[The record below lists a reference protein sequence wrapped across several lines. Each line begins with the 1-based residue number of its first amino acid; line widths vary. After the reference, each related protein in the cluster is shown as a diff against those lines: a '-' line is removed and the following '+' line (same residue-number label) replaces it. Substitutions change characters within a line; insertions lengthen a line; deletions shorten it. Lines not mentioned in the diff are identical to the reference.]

1 VHGFG
6 AQAGTVGATVAP
18 PGGTQLRWVG
28 PGYQNQAPPI
38 PMLGGPLNIVG
49 TGALFAPTL
58 VITETGYIG
67 AFSAPVI
74 SAGCGGN
81 IALSASAGTGLPAP
95 AAGSAAAYYTVT
107 ASGAI
112 ASGAGCTI
120 STGDVTALPPS
131 TAQIGVVVTTG
142 SGSFQ

>member
-1 VHGFG
+1 M
-6 AQAGTVGATVAP
+6 
-18 PGGTQLRWVG
+18 RWVG

-38 PMLGGPLNIVG
+38 PLLGGPVNIVG
-49 TGALFAPTL
+49 TGVLFAPTL

-67 AFSAPVI
+67 TFSTPVI

-81 IALSASAGTGLPAP
+81 IALSASAGTGLPVP
-95 AAGSAAAYYTVT
+95 AAGSAAAYYTVI

-120 STGDVTALPPS
+120 SSGDVTAVPPS
-131 TAQIGVVVTTG
+131 TTQIGVVVTTG